1 MPCHVMPCH
10 AIPWPVP
17 TQPSPPLGL
26 RPSHIRSEGAV
37 EGPKERLARLRAAA
51 QRMEA
56 VTARAGRMTQVR
68 GLVFGLCWARVRH
81 VVWLS

>member
-1 MPCHVMPCH
+1 MPCHPPGLHHATATPCS
-10 AIPWPVP
+10 ASTPFQV
-17 TQPSPPLGL
+17 
-26 RPSHIRSEGAV
+26 RSEGEV

-68 GLVFGLCWARVRH
+68 GLGFGLCWARVRH